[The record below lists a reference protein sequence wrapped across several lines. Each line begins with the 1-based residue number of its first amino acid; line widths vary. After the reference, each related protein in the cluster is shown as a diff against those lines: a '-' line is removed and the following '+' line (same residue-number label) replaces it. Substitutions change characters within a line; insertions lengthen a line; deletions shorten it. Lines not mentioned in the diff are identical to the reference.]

1 VNFDISYSVMIPVMQ
16 FLAKATNSYGWSI
29 VLLTLLIRIIVWPLV
44 ASSTKSMQ
52 RMAKL
57 QPMMKELQA
66 KHKDEPE
73 VLAQKMKDFY
83 LENKFNPLGG
93 CLPTL
98 VQLPILIAL
107 YATFYGPPFADKDI
121 PVKVTLAKPADAAN
135 VKIVQSPT
143 SGATSPFISV
153 DGQRA
158 KFAVQPGD
166 QTLVWGRDLSGQQT
180 NQANTIDF
188 HTLAVSGSPPADF
201 KPSWKIQHDPNGATI
216 DTETGEAFFP
226 AAGEVTVEAGFPNGG
241 AEAAPIDVQIKV
253 EPKPEQ
259 QGGFPNVF
267 AGGGEAF
274 RAKIA
279 DSEDKRVV
287 QVNGQPV
294 TVVVSPGPSTVM
306 AGSKNVRFEVHPV
319 TGNAPANIP
328 VVWHIVKDSNAATI
342 DANGRAVFPQPGEV
356 IVAATIPGVAKNE
369 PFLFVSS
376 LGKVARGAELMKPQ
390 NWDVLGMLI
399 AFAATMYLSSM
410 MMAQPTANMDPEQ
423 AAIQKQTQQT
433 MPIAMTIMF
442 FFIALPAGVFIYL
455 VVSNI
460 FQVLQTWLIYKMP
473 SDATEPNIPGGGNQ
487 AENGGKISP
496 ENSGN
501 GSEPGQKI
509 SVPKK
514 KKAQKKKEA

>member
-1 VNFDISYSVMIPVMQ
+1 MIPIMQ
-16 FLAKATNSYGWSI
+16 VLAKAMHSYGWSI
-29 VLLTLLIRIIVWPLV
+29 VILTLAIRIIVWPLV

-66 KHKDEPE
+66 KYKDQPE
-73 VLAQKMKDFY
+73 ELAKKMKEFY

-121 PVKVTLAKPADAAN
+121 PVKVQLAKPADAAN
-135 VKIVQSPT
+135 VKITQSPT
-143 SGATSPFISV
+143 SSATSPFISV
-153 DGQRA
+153 DGKRA

-166 QTLVWGRDLSGQQT
+166 QSLVWGRNASGQQT
-180 NQANTIDF
+180 NEPNTIDF
-188 HTLAVSGSPPADF
+188 HTIAVSGDPPADF
-201 KPSWKIQHDPNGATI
+201 KPTWKIQHDPNGATI
-216 DTETGEAFFP
+216 ETDNGMAFFP
-226 AAGEVTVEAGFPNGG
+226 TAGDVTVEAGFPNGG
-241 AEAAPIDVQIKV
+241 ADAAPIDVPIKV
-253 EPKPEQ
+253 EAKAEQ
-259 QGGFPNVF
+259 QGGLPLGNVF
-267 AGGGEAF
+267 SSGGDAF
-274 RAKIA
+274 RTKTA
-279 DSEDKRVV
+279 DSADKRTVM
-287 QVNGQPV
+287 VNGKPI
-294 TVVVSPGPSTVM
+294 TVVVSPGPSTVT
-306 AGSKNVRFEVHPV
+306 AGSKNVKFEVHAIS
-319 TGNAPANIP
+319 GNSSENIP
-328 VVWHIVKDSNAATI
+328 VVWHIVKDNNAATI
-342 DANGRAVFPQPGEV
+342 DANGHAVFPKPGEV
-356 IVAATIPGVAKNE
+356 MVAATIPGVAKDE
-369 PFLFVSS
+369 SFYFVTS
-376 LGKVARGAELMKPQ
+376 LGKIARGAELLKPQ

-433 MPIAMTIMF
+433 MPIAMTVMF
-442 FFIALPAGVFIYL
+442 FFIAMPAGVYIYL
-455 VVSNI
+455 VVSNV

-473 SDATEPNIPGGGNQ
+473 SNGSAPDPSGGGNQ
-487 AENGGKISP
+487 AENGGNISP